1 MLTFPAPSADL
12 VAAFNSGDRRAAL
25 KARLTYRRDTEV
37 VIEVD
42 GRPLHISP
50 KTDACKTA
58 LMFGAPVAS
67 PKTDACKTALMF
79 GAPVAVEQDDVDH
92 ALAQREIG
100 DRFAMFCAED
110 GHDGTERADDRCDT
124 CGEVKPGTLFYAPDA
139 MGYPTP
145 VLFTCDCCR

>member
-42 GRPLHISP
+42 GRPLHI
-50 KTDACKTA
+50 
-58 LMFGAPVAS
+58 S

-145 VLFTCDCCR
+145 VMFTCDCCR

>member
-25 KARLTYRRDTEV
+25 KARL
-37 VIEVD
+37 
-42 GRPLHISP
+42 
-50 KTDACKTA
+50 
-58 LMFGAPVAS
+58 S